1 MEFEKV
7 ASIEEIQDRHTYD
20 LTVTPNN
27 NFILAN
33 GVLTH
38 NSVREELYINF
49 VGC

>member
-7 ASIEEIQDRHTYD
+7 TSIEEIKTQHTYD
-20 LTVTPNN
+20 MTVTPNN

-33 GVLTH
+33 DVLTH

-49 VGC
+49 IG